1 MQVWSDL
8 TASSSHG
15 STGPVNT
22 AQVTYNAGNQEIV
35 AEPASPGKLTKD
47 ILFSDLFS
55 PEVHGQK
62 NPEREADIIVLG
74 LQEYYRGLKPGS
86 RTLRLR

>member
-15 STGPVNT
+15 SSGPVNT
-22 AQVTYNAGNQEIV
+22 AQVTYNAGNQKIV
-35 AEPASPGKLTKD
+35 AEPTAGLTKD

-55 PEVHGQK
+55 REVHGQD
-62 NPEREADIIVLG
+62 PQLADIIVLG